1 MECTNQCVH
10 LTYLMPWTLRWG
22 RPRLRECHKLTP
34 AEKWHLTARLQPFS
48 PDSVASARRL
58 MWALPIPQFLFW
70 ITLEL
75 AAHGSSNEGMV
86 QPPTSGQMCLTNSH
100 GILPWLIPELT
111 LISAANCLETITQ
124 PGAQAG
130 MLDIGWRPG
139 SGVCVLTARLWV
151 QDWQWTT
158 QGGAMGSLRWLLP
171 ASWDRYLRIQASNI
185 FSHLLKNYLNKHRST
200 MMTEG

>member
-1 MECTNQCVH
+1 MPYICTECTNQCVH
-10 LTYLMPWTLRWG
+10 LTYLMSWTLRWG

-58 MWALPIPQFLFW
+58 MWALPIPQYLFW
-70 ITLEL
+70 ITLKL

-100 GILPWLIPELT
+100 GILPWLVPELT
-111 LISAANCLETITQ
+111 LFSAANCLETITQ
-124 PGAQAG
+124 PGAQAR

-139 SGVCVLTARLWV
+139 WGVCANSSAVSPGLAVDHARWSYGIPEMALTCQLGQISENTGVYYFQSPAEK
-151 QDWQWTT
+151 
-158 QGGAMGSLRWLLP
+158 LP
-171 ASWDRYLRIQASNI
+171 
-185 FSHLLKNYLNKHRST
+185 
-200 MMTEG
+200 

>member
-1 MECTNQCVH
+1 MF
-10 LTYLMPWTLRWG
+10 WTLRWG

-58 MWALPIPQFLFW
+58 MCALPIPRYLFW

-86 QPPTSGQMCLTNSH
+86 QPPTSGQMCLTDSH

-111 LISAANCLETITQ
+111 HQCCQLSGNYHTTWSSSQHFGHRLKAWTGCVCANSSAVSPGLAVDPARWSYGIPEMALTCQLGQISENTGI
-124 PGAQAG
+124 
-130 MLDIGWRPG
+130 
-139 SGVCVLTARLWV
+139 
-151 QDWQWTT
+151 
-158 QGGAMGSLRWLLP
+158 
-171 ASWDRYLRIQASNI
+171 
-185 FSHLLKNYLNKHRST
+185 
-200 MMTEG
+200 